1 MKVIMNDKEV
11 ELEEGTTVK
20 DIVEQEKKRIGR
32 VGVWVNDKMVR
43 QKQYEEYII
52 KEGDVLL
59 VKRIGCGG

>member
-59 VKRIGCGG
+59 VKRIGSGG